1 MRFFLLA
8 AAVCGVVAAS
18 SVARA
23 ETPIP
28 DYRFSDAP
36 YSNPPPVYP
45 APRDGW
51 PFRPRAYYDSELT
64 GPAPFLHWP
73 WLIAPSK
80 WTFFGGGDAQYYCH
94 SAVDRRGV
102 QTTACETEDPRDF
115 HDMR

>member
-36 YSNPPPVYP
+36 YPLYP
-45 APRDGW
+45 APRRVLKCGVYEDFYGQAIQRCDW
-51 PFRPRAYYDSELT
+51 VRA
-64 GPAPFLHWP
+64 
-73 WLIAPSK
+73 
-80 WTFFGGGDAQYYCH
+80 
-94 SAVDRRGV
+94 R
-102 QTTACETEDPRDF
+102 
-115 HDMR
+115 

>member
-51 PFRPRAYYDSELT
+51 PFRPRARSLHMYV
-64 GPAPFLHWP
+64 PAGSMDTP
-73 WLIAPSK
+73 ANR
-80 WTFFGGGDAQYYCH
+80 
-94 SAVDRRGV
+94 V
-102 QTTACETEDPRDF
+102 RDVK
-115 HDMR
+115 